1 MPEPLITLQR
11 VQVYTEWTE
20 RGRKMREILFR
31 GHDTESWRFGEFAY
45 TTDGKTAITNTEEQL
60 PLRFKTATVVDPD
73 SVGQYTGF
81 NDAQGNEIFEGDIIS
96 FPDWVT
102 DEFGDFVPVKNIA
115 RVIFNTV
122 SGAWEIEDPLHRRGS
137 ISPMLSLLPRDG
149 LKVIGNM
156 FENAEMLKG
165 EAK

>member
-1 MPEPLITLQR
+1 
-11 VQVYTEWTE
+11 
-20 RGRKMREILFR
+20 MREIKFR
-31 GHDTESWRFGEFAY
+31 GRDEHHWRYGFLNFISIRCALITQPDGDIFA
-45 TTDGKTAITNTEEQL
+45 
-60 PLRFKTATVVDPD
+60 VSPD

-81 NDAQGNEIFEGDIIS
+81 NDALGNEIYEGDIIS

-137 ISPMLSLLPRDG
+137 TSPMLSLLPRDG

>member
-1 MPEPLITLQR
+1 
-11 VQVYTEWTE
+11 
-20 RGRKMREILFR
+20 MREIKFR
-31 GHDTESWRFGEFAY
+31 GYDDNRRRWCCGMLFTVFCKYARILQP
-45 TTDGKTAITNTEEQL
+45 DGDYYSVE
-60 PLRFKTATVVDPD
+60 PD

-81 NDAQGNEIFEGDIIS
+81 DDALGAKIFEGDIIS

-102 DEFGDFVPVKNIA
+102 DEFGDFMPVKNIA
-115 RVIFNTV
+115 RVVFNTV

-156 FENAEMLKG
+156 FENAEILKG
-165 EAK
+165 EVK

>member
-1 MPEPLITLQR
+1 MN
-11 VQVYTEWTE
+11 
-20 RGRKMREILFR
+20 KMREIKFR
-31 GHDTESWRFGEFAY
+31 GRDAHHWRYGLLDVISGSHAQIICS
-45 TTDGKTAITNTEEQL
+45 DGDI
-60 PLRFKTATVVDPD
+60 FSVSPD

-81 NDAQGNEIFEGDIIS
+81 SDALGNKIFEGDIIS
-96 FPDWVT
+96 FPDWVS
-102 DEFGDFVPVKNIA
+102 DEYGDLVPVKNIA
-115 RVIFNTV
+115 LVIFNTV

>member
-1 MPEPLITLQR
+1 MN
-11 VQVYTEWTE
+11 
-20 RGRKMREILFR
+20 KMREIKFR
-31 GHDTESWRFGEFAY
+31 GHNAHHWCYGRLD
-45 TTDGKTAITNTEEQL
+45 IIVL
-60 PLRFKTATVVDPD
+60 PE

-81 NDAQGNEIFEGDIIS
+81 SDAQGNEIYEGDIIS

-122 SGAWEIEDPLHRRGS
+122 SGAWEIEDCLHRRGS
-137 ISPMLSLLPRDG
+137 TSPMLSLLPRDG